1 VLRLVWHFIHLLV
14 RFWYLVANVIENC
27 LISSGLHKR
36 YKAIDAGKLQY
47 LAIVQVCISS
57 QITRGKGNPG
67 FFPPSGRRTARLEK
81 NSPFGT
87 ITKWIVD
94 KLQIVLRGMLIS
106 FRLFYEEC

>member
-1 VLRLVWHFIHLLV
+1 MQVGNFVLRLVWHFIHLLV

-67 FFPPSGRRTARLEK
+67 FFPQVAEELHGWRKIAHLEQAPS
-81 NSPFGT
+81 
-87 ITKWIVD
+87 
-94 KLQIVLRGMLIS
+94 GMLIS